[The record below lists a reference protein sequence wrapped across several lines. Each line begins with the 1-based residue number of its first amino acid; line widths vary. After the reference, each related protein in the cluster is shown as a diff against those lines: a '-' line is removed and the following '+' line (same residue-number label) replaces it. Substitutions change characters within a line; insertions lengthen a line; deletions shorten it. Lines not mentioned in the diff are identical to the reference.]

1 MSKLQDL
8 IAQLCPDGVEYV
20 KLGDFAPPIRGVRVI
35 RSQLSLE
42 GEYPVYQ
49 NSMTPLGYYEESNC
63 PANTA
68 FVISAGAAGEVGYSA
83 VEF

>member
-1 MSKLQDL
+1 MSKLEQL
-8 IAQLCPDGVEYV
+8 IAELCPYGVEYM
-20 KLGDFAPPIRGVRVI
+20 KLSDVAPPQRGVRVI
-35 RSQLSLE
+35 RSQLALE

-68 FVISAGAAGEVGYSA
+68 FVTLNSQILLGLH
-83 VEF
+83 